1 MGRTTEIA
9 DRGDEF
15 DRHAFGLIP
24 PGEFRMGGRR
34 YADQGPEHDVAITR
48 PMYVGTYEV
57 TKGEFTKFVASTNYK
72 TRAETTGG
80 AWWIEDS
87 PKTRKWYSS
96 RKHTFQDPGF
106 NQDFSHPAVE
116 IRGTTQAF
124 CAWLSQKEGRH
135 YRLPTEAEWEY
146 FCRAGTLADAY
157 SGDDEASLTTIGNIA
172 DATAK
177 KKFPAWTAVQTSD
190 GFLYTS
196 PVGKFRPNNFGLFD
210 TIGNAKEW
218 CVDWYSADY
227 YANAPKN
234 DPPGAASGTKHVV
247 RGGSFT
253 EIPSAARPGI
263 PRPTTAHSIA
273 VFASSAKSRRTPRSR
288 LFLRRPRVRLRH
300 ESAAATHGKGKTPNS
315 STVMVDRGVKRS
327 PKGERSTTSWKR
339 RERPNSSS

>member
-1 MGRTTEIA
+1 MHLR
-9 DRGDEF
+9 
-15 DRHAFGLIP
+15 LIP

-116 IRGTTQAF
+116 ISWDDAQAF

-227 YANAPKN
+227 YANAPRTIRPARRREQSTSYAA
-234 DPPGAASGTKHVV
+234 DHSPRSLRRPGA
-247 RGGSFT
+247 
-253 EIPSAARPGI
+253 GI